1 MWEAIAKILTN
12 QNALMVMVFAVIVF
26 FILVVLAKMGWIRL
40 NTSKFGLG
48 DDYRERDIIRQQTEW
63 THIYCEGLKN
73 QVDDMCKDVK
83 DYDPFITLYI
93 LERMYSEVVTWICYN
108 HIKLDS
114 DYISIKQDRVKML
127 LSAMTVRPEVFTS
140 KKFFS
145 KVDFWTA
152 EIIHKLVKIRES
164 YK

>member
-1 MWEAIAKILTN
+1 
-12 QNALMVMVFAVIVF
+12 MVMIYGLIVF
-26 FILVVLAKMGWIRL
+26 LILVILAKLGWIRL
-40 NTSKFGLG
+40 NTAKFGLG

-73 QVDDMCKDVK
+73 QIDDMCKDVT

-127 LSAMTVRPEVFTS
+127 LSAMTIKPEVFTS
-140 KKFFS
+140 KKFLS
-145 KVDFWTA
+145 KVELWTA
-152 EIIHKLVKIRES
+152 EIINKLVKIRES